1 MENKLIFLSMAAIDE
16 KRAKENRWLPDNLFP
31 LVTHRIADGIV
42 VETNSAI
49 LTRSSKVFW
58 GMFTEEEMLEQSIA
72 SRIRYQMQKARIS
85 QPKLAQAVGLTKDR
99 IYTYENGK
107 IAEENMDIEILK
119 KLAEYFGVDQY
130 YFCNEYHIFMDT
142 TDVPQTLKRLRSKKQ
157 MSQREFA
164 KKENIPIAAYKAYE
178 SGRVRLAE
186 KHWKKLKE
194 ELWAEVE
201 S

>member
-1 MENKLIFLSMAAIDE
+1 
-16 KRAKENRWLPDNLFP
+16 
-31 LVTHRIADGIV
+31 
-42 VETNSAI
+42 
-49 LTRSSKVFW
+49 
-58 GMFTEEEMLEQSIA
+58 MLEQSIA